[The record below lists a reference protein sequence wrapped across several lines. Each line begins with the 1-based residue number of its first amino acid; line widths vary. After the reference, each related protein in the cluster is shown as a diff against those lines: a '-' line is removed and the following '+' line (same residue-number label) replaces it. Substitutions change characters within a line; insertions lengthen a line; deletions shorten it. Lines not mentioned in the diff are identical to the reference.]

1 MMKQLFTE
9 ISEAH
14 PIFKSRMPLKLGIRN
29 DLLRL
34 YPGMSQP
41 TVCKF
46 MAFVCRHGEYL
57 KNTIAG
63 NHRFNLF
70 SIEAG
75 RVTQKEAD
83 YAAGLLEKRTQEQ
96 KKQPAP
102 MVAHPEKK
110 EPEKPVKKQ
119 NFATVLSLKKSA

>member
-1 MMKQLFTE
+1 MKLLFTE
-9 ISEAH
+9 ISECH
-14 PIFKSRMPLKLGIRN
+14 PVFKSRMPLKIDIRD
-29 DLLRL
+29 DLLET
-34 YPGMSQP
+34 YPGISKKTLHSLLSMI
-41 TVCKF
+41 VH
-46 MAFVCRHGEYL
+46 HGAYL